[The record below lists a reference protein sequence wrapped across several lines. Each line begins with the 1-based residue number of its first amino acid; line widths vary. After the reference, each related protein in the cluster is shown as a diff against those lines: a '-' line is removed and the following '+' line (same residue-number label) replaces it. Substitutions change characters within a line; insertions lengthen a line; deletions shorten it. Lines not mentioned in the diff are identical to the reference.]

1 MYREYMKM
9 AVIVIF
15 YALFIGATLITTAVG
30 RWLVFNKMGLPGW
43 NGIIPFYSEN
53 VLFRKL
59 WNIKLFWAYLALFAG
74 YCTLCIIAPVL
85 GFSELFRQLP
95 PIIRASFFMFILFA
109 AIGALVSAF
118 VILFKLNNRLARA
131 FGRIPG
137 FAVGLTFIP
146 PVFFMILGLSKSE
159 YNKSL
164 STT

>member
-30 RWLVFNKMGLPGW
+30 RWLVFKKMGLPGW
-43 NGIIPFYSEN
+43 KGIIPFYSES

-59 WNIKLFWAYLALFAG
+59 WTIKLFWAYIAIFAVYFALCF
-74 YCTLCIIAPVL
+74 IAPVL
-85 GFSELFRQLP
+85 GFSELFSQT
-95 PIIRASFFMFILFA
+95 PIIRASFFIFILFA
-109 AIGALVSAF
+109 AIGALVSEF

-146 PVFFMILGLSKSE
+146 PVFFMMLGLSKSE
-159 YNKSL
+159 LNNL
-164 STT
+164 I